1 MNPQDRPRA
10 DPAEPVKP
18 EDQADHRDKTPHDHP
33 QGDRATRRP
42 SAEEDR
48 AGSEGRLGTGSN
60 EDEDARSKRRDLG
73 P

>member
-1 MNPQDRPRA
+1 MNPQDKPRA

-18 EDQADHRDKTPHDHP
+18 DEQADHRDKTPHDHP

-42 SAEEDR
+42 SAEQDR
-48 AGSEGRLGTGSN
+48 SGSEGSLGIASN